1 MSLAYIVL
9 NIDPIL
15 VRIGPLAVHWYG
27 LMYVVAIAV
36 GLYALMR
43 WARPMGIH
51 EDQFWSLFVWTAI
64 AGLIGGRL
72 YFVVQQPNLVQHYLL
87 DPINIIAVWNG
98 GMAFFGAIFL
108 GTLTLFALAPR
119 YGLSRWIAIDGG
131 ALFAVVGQIFGRVGN
146 LINGDILGRQLTSA
160 PLSIPA
166 NVCAHAP
173 CIASVADPHLPWFA
187 LVYLNPNNSF
197 VTLGVAYL
205 PAQVFEMLMN
215 IGMLLILFPLRLRLP
230 RIRAGYFFTAY
241 FFLYGL
247 SQLIVFFFRG
257 TEPFTPFLGING
269 LKQAQWTGI
278 FVMLLAIPLFA
289 LVTRVSAPWRY
300 TAARPVPWT
309 PGALAGA
316 PSAAGPAP
324 AAGSTVAGA
333 PTKSALR
340 PLAKGSVATA
350 GTGSAQPAPAP
361 AQMAELPPW
370 QPTRPVGGALRNI
383 FGYQREG

>member
-1 MSLAYIVL
+1 MSLAYLVF

-15 VRIGPLAVHWYG
+15 LRIGPFAIHWYG

-36 GLYALMR
+36 GLYVLSR
-43 WARPMGIH
+43 WVRQMGIH
-51 EDQFWSLFVWTAI
+51 EDQMWTLFVWTAI

-119 YGLSRWIAIDGG
+119 YGLSRWIVIDGG

-146 LINGDILGRQLTSA
+146 LINGDILGKQLTA
-160 PLSIPA
+160 TPLSIPA

-215 IGMLLILFPLRLRLP
+215 IGILLLLWPLRLRLP
-230 RIRAGYFFTAY
+230 RVRAGYFFVAY

-289 LVTRVSAPWRY
+289 LVTRVSAPWRFSAAHPVPWPPA
-300 TAARPVPWT
+300 TAGAAAAAAASTATARPV
-309 PGALAGA
+309 A
-316 PSAAGPAP
+316 
-324 AAGSTVAGA
+324 
-333 PTKSALR
+333 KSALR

-350 GTGSAQPAPAP
+350 TASATGAPPAPAP
-361 AQMAELPPW
+361 VVELPPW
-370 QPTRPVGGALRNI
+370 QPTRPVGGALRNV
-383 FGYQREG
+383 FGAARDG

>member
-1 MSLAYIVL
+1 MSLAYFVL
-9 NIDPIL
+9 NLDPIL
-15 VRIGPLAVHWYG
+15 ARFGPFAIHWYG

-36 GLYALMR
+36 ALYVVMR
-43 WARPMGIH
+43 WRRPMGIH
-51 EDQFWSLFVWTAI
+51 EDQLWALFIWTAI

-72 YFVVQQPNLVQHYLL
+72 YFVVQQPDLVQHYLL

-108 GTLTLFALAPR
+108 GALTLFVLAPR

-146 LINGDILGRQLTSA
+146 VVNGDILGKQLTSG

-173 CIASVADPHLPWFA
+173 CLASVADPHLPWFA
-187 LVYLNPNNSF
+187 LVYTNPNNTF

-215 IGMLLILFPLRLRLP
+215 VGILLILFPLRLRLP
-230 RIRAGYFFTAY
+230 RIKAGYFFTAY
-241 FFLYGL
+241 VFLYGL

-278 FVMLLAIPLFA
+278 AVMLLTIPLFV

-300 TAARPVPWT
+300 TAAHPVPWV
-309 PGALAGA
+309 PGAI
-316 PSAAGPAP
+316 SAAGGAVLPAST
-324 AAGSTVAGA
+324 AAAA
-333 PTKSALR
+333 KSALR
-340 PLAKGSVATA
+340 PLARGTVAVASVGA
-350 GTGSAQPAPAP
+350 GIAPPSAAAPAI
-361 AQMAELPPW
+361 ELPPW
-370 QPTRPVGGALRNI
+370 QPTRPIGGALRNV
-383 FGYQREG
+383 FGPPRDG

>member
-1 MSLAYIVL
+1 MSLAYLVL

-15 VRIGPLAVHWYG
+15 LRIGPFAIHWYG

-36 GLYALMR
+36 GMFAITR
-43 WARPMGIH
+43 WARHMGIH
-51 EDQFWSLFVWTAI
+51 DDQLWTLFIWTAI

-72 YFVVQQPNLVQHYLL
+72 YFVVQQPDLVQHYLL

-146 LINGDILGRQLTSA
+146 LVNGDILGKQLTA
-160 PLSIPA
+160 GPLSIPA

-173 CIASVADPHLPWFA
+173 CVASVADPHLPWFA

-215 IGMLLILFPLRLRLP
+215 IGILLILFPLRLRLP

-247 SQLIVFFFRG
+247 SQFIVFFFRG

-278 FVMLLAIPLFA
+278 VVMLLAIPLFA
-289 LVTRVSAPWRY
+289 LVTRVSAPWSFSSAHPVPWPR
-300 TAARPVPWT
+300 TAAGATAVAGSAARP
-309 PGALAGA
+309 
-316 PSAAGPAP
+316 AA
-324 AAGSTVAGA
+324 
-333 PTKSALR
+333 KSALQ
-340 PLAKGSVATA
+340 PLAKGSVASATDGGATA
-350 GTGSAQPAPAP
+350 AESAPA
-361 AQMAELPPW
+361 AVAELPPW

-383 FGYQREG
+383 FGVAGDG